1 MDTCNNIK
9 LFVWALYSVCKCD
22 GTTSNLVFK
31 SYPNKISFSR
41 EYSRTK
47 KKAGKMQHTRDQI

>member
-47 KKAGKMQHTRDQI
+47 KKGR